1 MVWLTSMRRDAHFSI
16 VLETESVRVRVS
28 AMDMGIGSFQHL
40 WFSAFSGAVLVPE
53 AQRELRDDH
62 GK

>member
-40 WFSAFSGAVLVPE
+40 WFSVSSDRGVFGS
-53 AQRELRDDH
+53 QRLRVQF
-62 GK
+62 

>member
-28 AMDMGIGSFQHL
+28 AMDMGIVSFQHL
-40 WFSAFSGAVLVPE
+40 WFSVSSDRGVFGS
-53 AQRELRDDH
+53 QRLRVQF
-62 GK
+62 